1 MYHCLF
7 VALALSAIASAL
19 YLQGFVDLLGVR
31 PVVQMTAGAL
41 YAIGIVMLIA
51 YIVAVAA

>member
-1 MYHCLF
+1 MYHILF
-7 VALALSAIASAL
+7 VALALSAIAAAL
-19 YLQGFVDLLGVR
+19 YLQIFDLQGVR
-31 PVVQMTAGAL
+31 PWVQMTAGAL